1 MHGLTMYNK
10 MVSAY
15 IEKLQNADTSSEE
28 KYNSV
33 VDECNQELLEF
44 VSRMREIEPLLV
56 PLTFVNENYPNNIQV
71 DKFIK
76 SISDRANNR
85 RKLDYVFAGCCVTR
99 EIQKRIWRFPTFI
112 NFKETPNIGI
122 YPKENNCHPRIISET
137 LNQVILSCLVSL
149 PAGLVK
155 VHIIDPQ
162 WSNMASYL
170 TQIVPS
176 DLWKIYHEDEEIYA
190 LWDTLTD
197 YMKSVTSNLSSK
209 DRYITHLIVI
219 LEYEHNSYERSI
231 RLLRECGSQC
241 GVHFIY
247 ASTKN
252 LLMER
257 NDVIIDEHYFFKN
270 NKDENNL
277 LLKPCK
283 LINNPK
289 LVLACS
295 NYLNSIPTE
304 AFTQL
309 QQFEDN
315 YEEFH
320 KSQKEK
326 AIIRKAEET
335 ARHKAEE
342 EAKKNAEETVRKEID
357 EIKRKALEE
366 ARKNAEEIVRK
377 EIDKIKRK
385 ALEDA
390 KKEADLKIYTMEAN
404 GEKKEQ
410 ENNISSRIISANSI
424 NLPED
429 IINYI
434 NKNIKEYWTGKSAVW
449 DIYWEEKWYER
460 DKEAAPLIRGAYGNE
475 GWDVNMTFPPGESKE
490 KYLGDGY
497 FKSYYK
503 VCFRVTKITTPFE
516 LE

>member
-10 MVSAY
+10 MVTAY

-71 DKFIK
+71 DKFIQ

-85 RKLDYVFAGCCVTR
+85 RKLDYVFAGRCETR
-99 EIQKRIWRFPTFI
+99 EIQERIWRFPVFI

-155 VHIIDPQ
+155 VHLIDPQ

-209 DRYITHLIVI
+209 DRYITHLVVI
-219 LEYEHNSYERSI
+219 LEYEHNSYERST
-231 RLLRECGSQC
+231 RLLRECGSQY

-270 NKDENNL
+270 DKDEANL
-277 LLKPCK
+277 LLKPYK
-283 LINNPK
+283 LINSPE

-295 NYLNSIPTE
+295 NYLNSIPTK
-304 AFTQL
+304 ALNLL
-309 QQFEDN
+309 QQFEN
-315 YEEFH
+315 SYEEFH
-320 KSQKEK
+320 KCHKEK
-326 AIIRKAEET
+326 TIIRKAEET
-335 ARHKAEE
+335 ARRKAEE
-342 EAKKNAEETVRKEID
+342 EARRKADEETRKVTISQNDNVSSSYDSKKETNDNSSRTVWFPQKCGDLGELKKRMKEEGYDYLCPVSVYYDNRDKLFPNQWYDTTQNLFGKLFGNIMLFKLACDLWYTDVERIGEQSLYMERAYEDEGFYVKINARFKID
-357 EIKRKALEE
+357 E
-366 ARKNAEEIVRK
+366 
-377 EIDKIKRK
+377 D
-385 ALEDA
+385 
-390 KKEADLKIYTMEAN
+390 
-404 GEKKEQ
+404 
-410 ENNISSRIISANSI
+410 SRYVYA
-424 NLPED
+424 
-429 IINYI
+429 YI
-434 NKNIKEYWTGKSAVW
+434 PY
-449 DIYWEEKWYER
+449 
-460 DKEAAPLIRGAYGNE
+460 
-475 GWDVNMTFPPGESKE
+475 
-490 KYLGDGY
+490 
-497 FKSYYK
+497 
-503 VCFRVTKITTPFE
+503 
-516 LE
+516 